1 MKKSGTAPEIILKSD
16 STTKELPENSFES
29 MCGDCEFHPFL
40 FSKETW
46 ETPHFRMRIPTQ
58 LGRNAV
64 FQTIRSSHQKLT
76 D

>member
-40 FSKETW
+40 FSKENGK
-46 ETPHFRMRIPTQ
+46 HHIS
-58 LGRNAV
+58 G
-64 FQTIRSSHQKLT
+64 
-76 D
+76 